1 MLVLSL
7 SWQAIVL
14 STGSL
19 KKKKEE
25 RRRFRFRFPFANLP
39 DAWHEMQVSARARNH
54 PTCAWA
60 RAMRGSHAIRRPSYP
75 C

>member
-39 DAWHEMQVSARARNH
+39 DA
-54 PTCAWA
+54 
-60 RAMRGSHAIRRPSYP
+60 
-75 C
+75 